1 MQDKQWLIIC
11 VEQLESNHL
20 SEKPMPTIHYTNV
33 SNEPVTAEVIS
44 ISGEVI
50 EINRSNQT
58 HLHASGG
65 SAHASASTHYGG
77 HTRVTAHTSPVSITS
92 STSVH
97 DDVYLLTETGE
108 EVFLQL
114 VNWENAGIRKGHQI
128 QVIWLDN
135 LVNNQT
141 KLPTPYAIVNNRSL
155 NKVLY
160 DNDSLSEGI
169 KATSTL
175 KANIAAFKHSSIGLK
190 IGLIACLII
199 FFPIGIVPFKVML
212 DNQRGTRLKMLEQDV
227 KPQLTKFLLPPL
239 SKAK

>member
-1 MQDKQWLIIC
+1 
-11 VEQLESNHL
+11 
-20 SEKPMPTIHYTNV
+20 MPTIQYSNV
-33 SNEPVTAEVIS
+33 ANEPVTAEVIS

-65 SAHASASTHYGG
+65 GAYASSSTSYGG
-77 HTRVTAHTSPVSITS
+77 HTRVTAHTSPVSVTS

-97 DDVYLLTETGE
+97 DDVYLLTDTGE

-114 VNWENAGIRKGHQI
+114 VNWENAGIRKGHHI

-141 KLPTPYAIVNNRSL
+141 KIPTPYAIVNNRSL

-160 DNDSLSEGI
+160 DNEGLAEGL
-169 KATSTL
+169 KATTQL
-175 KANIAAFKHSSIGLK
+175 KALIAAFKHSSIGLK
-190 IGLIACLII
+190 IGWIACLII
-199 FFPIGIVPFKVML
+199 FFPISVVPFKVML
-212 DNQRGTRLKMLEQDV
+212 DNQRATRLKLLEQTV
-227 KPQLTKFLLPPL
+227 KPQITKFLLPPL
-239 SKAK
+239 SKA

>member
-1 MQDKQWLIIC
+1 
-11 VEQLESNHL
+11 
-20 SEKPMPTIHYTNV
+20 MPTIHYTNV

-77 HTRVTAHTSPVSITS
+77 HTRVTAHTSPVSVSS

-108 EVFLQL
+108 EVFIQL

-128 QVIWLDN
+128 QVIWLN
-135 LVNNQT
+135 YSFSNG
-141 KLPTPYAIVNNRSL
+141 KKYATPYVIVNNRNL
-155 NKVLY
+155 NKILY
-160 DNDSLSEGI
+160 NNDKLSLGFQ
-169 KATSTL
+169 ATSTI
-175 KANIAAFKHSSIGLK
+175 KVIIAAFKHASIILK
-190 IGLIACLII
+190 LIFLASLAI
-199 FFPIGIVPFKVML
+199 FFPIAIVPLKVMIA
-212 DNQRGTRLKMLEQDV
+212 NQRDFILKKVETDI
-227 KPQLTKFLLPPL
+227 KPQIAKFLLPPL